1 MPKIKHICTS
11 LDLKHVSIFSIS
23 IFSMGFGTEF
33 QGKKSHEVLQR
44 IQEHEI
50 RLLEVMK
57 RCLHIRVKSD
67 RNYADALSGLVKEA
81 QKFTCPEFQPMLAVF
96 QVTRICFDVNYCC
109 LYFMT
114 CYIHW
119 THEISFVRLHIF
131 NNVRVLSCWHLM

>member
-1 MPKIKHICTS
+1 MP
-11 LDLKHVSIFSIS
+11 IFTKLGMCS

-57 RCLHIRVKSD
+57 RCLNIRVKSD

-96 QVTRICFDVNYCC
+96 QV
-109 LYFMT
+109 
-114 CYIHW
+114 
-119 THEISFVRLHIF
+119 SFK
-131 NNVRVLSCWHLM
+131 